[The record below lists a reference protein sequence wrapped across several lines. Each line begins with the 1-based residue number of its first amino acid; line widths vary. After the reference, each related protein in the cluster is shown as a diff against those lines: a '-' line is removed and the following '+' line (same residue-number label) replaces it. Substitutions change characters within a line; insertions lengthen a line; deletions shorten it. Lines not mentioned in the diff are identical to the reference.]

1 VELLRF
7 LLQLVKP
14 TLGVDVDGILCDL
27 ALHAPISACRH
38 VCSRGKQRIA
48 PALSLS
54 SFHRRRTI
62 LNFCLNVCGVCEV
75 CQYLLRPDLARE
87 GARHTRTTPFV
98 NPFQLIVLAGAMFG
112 CDAAQGRLRSGL
124 AGASSRKDSSA
135 ERSGRFS
142 WWVLSLSLSTMTW
155 VQPLSHTATSQKH
168 AARTMLNLDG
178 RFVRAVRWALDPE
191 QLQLH
196 SHNTLACPA
205 HSAHHGSSLR
215 FCRDSRQ
222 PSGST

>member
-1 VELLRF
+1 VAS
-7 LLQLVKP
+7 VKSVSTCCGLTWRVKGP
-14 TLGVDVDGILCDL
+14 GIL
-27 ALHAPISACRH
+27 AR
-38 VCSRGKQRIA
+38 R
-48 PALSLS
+48 LS
-54 SFHRRRTI
+54 STLSNSLCFT
-62 LNFCLNVCGVCEV
+62 
-75 CQYLLRPDLARE
+75 
-87 GARHTRTTPFV
+87 
-98 NPFQLIVLAGAMFG
+98 AGAMFG
-112 CDAAQGRLRSGL
+112 CDAAQGRRRSGL